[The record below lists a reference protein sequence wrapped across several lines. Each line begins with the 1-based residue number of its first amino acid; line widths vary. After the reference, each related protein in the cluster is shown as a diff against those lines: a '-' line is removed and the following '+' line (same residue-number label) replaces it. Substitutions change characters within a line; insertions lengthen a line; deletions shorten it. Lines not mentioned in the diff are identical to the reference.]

1 MNTTRAC
8 GCKSFRSCFRCE
20 PELGLTSIDP
30 AQERLD
36 SSLDKVQTYCTSCE
50 LLYHG
55 TFDTTAGCQ
64 AHEGQEG
71 LTFPGIKLLHNYVSV
86 EEEAQLE
93 HDLDTLPWDLSQS
106 GRRKQNFGPRAN
118 FKKRK
123 SKVGS
128 FCGFPICTKFI
139 QDRFYES
146 GSSLPYLDGYRTV
159 EQCSIEYNPETGSCI
174 EPHIDDVWIW
184 GERIVQLNLLSD
196 SILTFFPYLGG
207 NERYNLADV
216 ATYPQI
222 TNPETGFVRLNPF
235 KEAQSLGEYLQ
246 ERLIHPC
253 LCSIVKISLS

>member
-146 GSSLPYLDGYRTV
+146 GSSLPYLDGYRRPV
-159 EQCSIEYNPETGSCI
+159 ELALGLHPHLLPVPRGQRAIQFGGRGNVSSNHESGNWFCSSESVQGSTI
-174 EPHIDDVWIW
+174 F
-184 GERIVQLNLLSD
+184 R
-196 SILTFFPYLGG
+196 
-207 NERYNLADV
+207 
-216 ATYPQI
+216 
-222 TNPETGFVRLNPF
+222 
-235 KEAQSLGEYLQ
+235 
-246 ERLIHPC
+246 
-253 LCSIVKISLS
+253 